1 MRFSHGTRDKGR
13 RRPFIHDAVKLTVAE
28 QAAKQLMLPL

>member
-1 MRFSHGTRDKGR
+1 MRFFHGTRDKGR
-13 RRPFIHDAVKLTVAE
+13 RHPFIHDVVRLTVAE